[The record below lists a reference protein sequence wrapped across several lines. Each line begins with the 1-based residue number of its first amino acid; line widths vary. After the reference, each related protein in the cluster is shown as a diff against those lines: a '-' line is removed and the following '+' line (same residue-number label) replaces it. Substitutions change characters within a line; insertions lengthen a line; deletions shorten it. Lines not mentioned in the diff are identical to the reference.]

1 MEASKET
8 QRGLEAIRPLEQS
21 EADGATKAAMS
32 LLKERAGIDRLVPYG
47 AEIHVEKPPRD
58 QTPSRQVRVRLGA
71 TATGLVYDVMV
82 DASGR
87 VIAIQER
94 PGFQPPF
101 LDSEVNEAR
110 AIAERNVDLGDALD
124 GRTLTLLTFAPGGS
138 QTDRRVGLHYVAAAQ
153 NGAAVSI
160 AIVEVNLTRGRLER
174 FERK

>member
-1 MEASKET
+1 M
-8 QRGLEAIRPLEQS
+8 
-21 EADGATKAAMS
+21 
-32 LLKERAGIDRLVPYG
+32 
-47 AEIHVEKPPRD
+47 
-58 QTPSRQVRVRLGA
+58 RLGA

-138 QTDRRVGLHYVAAAQ
+138 QTDRRVGLHYVAAAET
-153 NGAAVSI
+153 GPAVSI

>member
-1 MEASKET
+1 MDASKET

-32 LLKERAGIDRLVPYG
+32 ILKERAGIDRLVPYG

-87 VIAIQER
+87 VMANAGAPR
-94 PGFQPPF
+94 VPTAVPG
-101 LDSEVNEAR
+101 LR
-110 AIAERNVDLGDALD
+110 
-124 GRTLTLLTFAPGGS
+124 S
-138 QTDRRVGLHYVAAAQ
+138 Q
-153 NGAAVSI
+153 
-160 AIVEVNLTRGRLER
+160 
-174 FERK
+174 